1 MKIEIK
7 VSLDTESDREE
18 INSLMDL
25 IDLLQEHLENT
36 QPEQEDER

>member
-7 VSLDTESDREE
+7 VSLDTETDREE

-25 IDLLQEHLENT
+25 IDLLQDHLDNK
-36 QPEQEDER
+36 QPEQEDEQ